1 MLRSLYSAVSGVKA
15 HQTYLDVTGNNI
27 ANVNTVGF
35 KRDMINFKDMIYQ
48 TMQGA
53 SAPDNGVPIGGVN
66 PMQVGLGVK
75 VGSIETIHT
84 QGSPQSTGNR
94 TDMAIQGE
102 GFFVVRNGGQT
113 FYTRAGNFVLD
124 RDGNLAQS
132 GSGNLVQ
139 GYAYKEVTDP
149 VTGVSRFERNTELS
163 SINIPLGRKM
173 PAKATDLIGFR
184 CNLCSTTTPAIAS
197 LDKIPGGASKVLRPH
212 EYTAYGAMKTDYVGA
227 TAPGT
232 PLPNQTWYDTAGDM
246 LKKWNNTTLA
256 WEDVR
261 QAAPEDM
268 FFGANTDPA
277 ATFPTVFQ
285 TGDGLTGNV
294 VNSRRFVDN
303 SGAAAPGALPTKA
316 GETYLNTATGELY
329 TANLLGNAWGTPVA
343 IDQTTAYADKTS
355 GNVFLYNST
364 AATMTNL
371 GAAATL
377 MDTAGGANQL
387 FQWNGAGTTRAWTNI
402 TADGLSPSGVLDP
415 GTGLPVTT
423 TDQATIDAFGE
434 SMIKKHDHAAK
445 TTIYDSLGNA
455 YTVETVFRK
464 VLERPAD
471 PNANPPV
478 AAESEWDWYSYYV
491 DGEGKP
497 LEQYGEGAGTLVFG
511 DDGLLKRTYFF
522 EATPATP
529 TTNATSNSQPTYNWQ
544 LVEKIVDQNDPR
556 YNATIHDSLPTGKI
570 VADFNVSGAEGSV
583 IPGDPLT
590 YKSNMINLD
599 FLGQQMAAELGQNK
613 EPIDGVTQYGSST
626 TTKGYYQNGY
636 AMGELND
643 FSVGG
648 DGTITGIYSNG
659 KNLPIAVLALA
670 TFANPQGLTKMGDTV
685 FSESI
690 NSGMAQIGVPGQGGA
705 GSIMGSTLEMSNVD
719 LSEEFVNLI
728 RAQRGFQANTRV
740 VTTSDQVLEELINM
754 KR

>member
-53 SAPDNGVPIGGVN
+53 SAPNSSVPIGGVN

-84 QGSPQSTGNR
+84 QGSPQTTGNR

-139 GYAYKEVTDP
+139 GYAYKEIVDP
-149 VTGVSRFERNTELS
+149 ATGVSRLERDSELS
-163 SINIPLGRKM
+163 SINIPIGRKM

-184 CNLCSTTTPAIAS
+184 CNLCSTTASAITS
-197 LDKIPGGASKVLRPH
+197 LDKIPGGAAKVLRPH
-212 EYTAYGAMKTDYVGA
+212 EYTAYGATKTDYVGA
-227 TAPGT
+227 TAPGA
-232 PLPNQTWYDTAGDM
+232 PLPNETWYDTAGDM
-246 LKKWNNTTLA
+246 LKRWDNTTLA
-256 WEDVR
+256 WVDVR
-261 QAAPEDM
+261 QASPEDV
-268 FFGANTDPA
+268 FFGADTTVGA
-277 ATFPTVFQ
+277 IYPTVFQ
-285 TGDGLTGNV
+285 SGDGRTGNV
-294 VNSRRFVDN
+294 VNAKKFVDEA
-303 SGAAAPGALPTKA
+303 GAAVPPGPPTAA
-316 GETYLNTATGELY
+316 GQTYLDTATGMLY
-329 TANLLGNAWGTPVA
+329 TANLLGNAWGTPTA
-343 IDQTTAYADKTS
+343 IDQSTVYADRT
-355 GNVFLYNST
+355 GGHAFIFDST
-364 AATMTNL
+364 AATMTDL
-371 GAAATL
+371 GTSATVL
-377 MDTAGGANQL
+377 DTAGGANQVY
-387 FQWNGAGTTRAWTNI
+387 QWDGTGTTRAWVNI
-402 TADGLSPSGVLDP
+402 TADGLSPSGELDP
-415 GTGLPVTT
+415 GTGLPITT
-423 TDQATIDAFGE
+423 TNQATIDAFGA
-434 SMIKKHDHAAK
+434 SIISQSDHQTK

-478 AAESEWDWYSYYV
+478 AAETEWDWYSYYV
-491 DGEGKP
+491 DGDGNP

-511 DDGLLKRTYFF
+511 DDGLLKRTYYF

-529 TTNATSNSQPTYNWQ
+529 TTNATSNSQPAYNWQ
-544 LVEKIVDQNDPR
+544 LVEKIIDKNDPR
-556 YNATIHDSLPTGKI
+556 YNATLHDSLPTGKM
-570 VADFNVSGAEGSV
+570 VADFNVSGAAGSV

-599 FLGQQMAAELGQNK
+599 FLGQQMAAELGQLK

-648 DGTITGIYSNG
+648 DGSITGIYSNG

-670 TFANPQGLTKMGDTV
+670 TFANPQGLSKMGDTL
-685 FSESI
+685 FAESI

-705 GSIMGSTLEMSNVD
+705 GSVMGSTLEMSNVD

-740 VTTSDQVLEELINM
+740 VTTSDQILEELINM

>member
-1 MLRSLYSAVSGVKA
+1 M
-15 HQTYLDVTGNNI
+15 
-27 ANVNTVGF
+27 
-35 KRDMINFKDMIYQ
+35 
-48 TMQGA
+48 
-53 SAPDNGVPIGGVN
+53 APV
-66 PMQVGLGVK
+66 
-75 VGSIETIHT
+75 
-84 QGSPQSTGNR
+84 
-94 TDMAIQGE
+94 
-102 GFFVVRNGGQT
+102 
-113 FYTRAGNFVLD
+113 
-124 RDGNLAQS
+124 
-132 GSGNLVQ
+132 
-139 GYAYKEVTDP
+139 
-149 VTGVSRFERNTELS
+149 
-163 SINIPLGRKM
+163 
-173 PAKATDLIGFR
+173 
-184 CNLCSTTTPAIAS
+184 
-197 LDKIPGGASKVLRPH
+197 
-212 EYTAYGAMKTDYVGA
+212 
-227 TAPGT
+227 
-232 PLPNQTWYDTAGDM
+232 
-246 LKKWNNTTLA
+246 
-256 WEDVR
+256 
-261 QAAPEDM
+261 
-268 FFGANTDPA
+268 
-277 ATFPTVFQ
+277 
-285 TGDGLTGNV
+285 
-294 VNSRRFVDN
+294 
-303 SGAAAPGALPTKA
+303 ALPTKA

-371 GAAATL
+371 GASATL

-423 TDQATIDAFGE
+423 TDQATIDAFGA

-491 DGEGKP
+491 DSDGKP

-511 DDGLLKRTYFF
+511 DDGLLKRTYYF

-556 YNATIHDSLPTGKI
+556 YNATVHDSLPTGKI

-599 FLGQQMAAELGQNK
+599 FLGNQMAAELGQNK

-659 KNLPIAVLALA
+659 KNLPIATLALA